1 MFTHLHVHTEY
12 SLLDGCCR
20 IPQII
25 HKAREYGMQSLA
37 ITDHGNLY
45 GVIDFYKCARDNGIK
60 PILGCEVYVAASDHL
75 IKDPTDKSN
84 YHLTLLA
91 KNNTGYSNLIQLVTV
106 ANMEGFYYKP
116 RVDKNLLL
124 QYGKGLVIL
133 SGCAQGELGRL
144 ILQNRLEDAEQTAD
158 WYRNNFEDYYIE
170 IQRHPIPDVERIN
183 EGLVAL
189 ARKLNIP
196 MVATNDVHY
205 VNKEDAYI
213 HDVLLCIGTKTT
225 IHEEKRLKMAGDY
238 FYLKSPTEMQKQY
251 EDLPDSLRNTEVI
264 AEMCNVEIE
273 FGKPHLPKVEVPSGK
288 SAQEYLSILC
298 WRGLKDRIPDAD
310 NEYEKRLA
318 YELEVIEQTQFA
330 DYFLVVYDLASFVRQ
345 KGIYFGVRGS
355 AAASLA
361 LYCLGITDINPLTYK
376 LVFERFLNIE
386 RREMPDIDLDFQD
399 DRREEVIAY
408 VNQKYGMD
416 HVAQIITFG
425 TLGARGVIKDVG
437 RALGMNY
444 GTVDQVARLIPARP
458 NIRLDEAMMEVKE
471 LQDMYS
477 SDDSLRKLIDTAKKL
492 EGISRHSSTHAAGV
506 VISRDPLIQSLPLQ
520 RASKDSDQ
528 SSAMTQFTMESVAK
542 LGLLKMDFL
551 GLANLTLLAKAHQA
565 ILENQNINLDLN
577 NIPLDD
583 KPTFDLL
590 ASGETTGIFQL
601 ESSGMRRYIKELKP
615 TKFTDIAAMVA
626 LYRPGPMEHIPTFIR
641 AKHGLEQVHY
651 PHEDLIPI
659 LEDTYGVIVYQDQVL
674 FIVRQFAGYSLGR
687 ADIIRKAMGKKIA
700 EVMKKERLNFIE
712 GAKVKGYSEEEANA
726 IFALIEP
733 FAGYAFNKAH
743 SVSYARIA
751 YETAYLKANY
761 PVEYM
766 MAFLNTYYDKTDRLI
781 TAILECRRMGIEV
794 LQPDINCSFN
804 NFTIEK
810 SNGEKRSIR
819 YGLTA
824 IKNVGANAVEPIIKA
839 RNSGGKFKSIDDFCR
854 RVDLRVVNKKVV
866 ESLIKAGAFDSI
878 GQRGA
883 LITALD
889 DIVSLSQ
896 REQKQKETGQSNMF
910 DLFGQSIDVHMPALN
925 LQDYD
930 VELQQKLDWEKELMG
945 VYFSEHPLSAIGPK
959 LAELAT
965 VLCGEI
971 NTDMNEERVIVAGMV
986 TSVRHASTKNNRVFL
1001 IVNFEDLNGSIEITV
1016 WSDVYMQTQDLWV
1029 EGSIL
1034 VIDGN
1039 VRVREDRVNI
1049 NCIKARRY
1057 ETGMAAESVAKTNST
1072 FNPAA
1077 GSNGIVKM
1085 DRNANVNSNGQN
1097 NGKGN
1102 NSGNGNGNAGRTQTP
1117 RKLVINITQSD
1128 DSERDLQYFRQI
1140 MDTLRRYPGN
1150 DSVQLAIR
1158 RDDKVTRMDIPDISV
1173 EYCNDLVSELAL
1185 LQDH

>member
-20 IPQII
+20 IPQIV
-25 HKAREYGMQSLA
+25 HKAREYGMHSLA
-37 ITDHGNLY
+37 ITDHGNMY
-45 GVIDFYKCARDNGIK
+45 GVIDFYKCARENGIK
-60 PILGCEVYVAASDHL
+60 PILGCEVYVSAGDHL
-75 IKDPTDKSN
+75 SKDPSDKSN

-91 KNNTGYSNLIQLVTV
+91 KNNTGYSNLIQLVTL

-116 RVDKNLLL
+116 RIDKNLLL
-124 QYGKGLVIL
+124 QYANGLVIL

-144 ILQNRLEDAEQTAD
+144 ILQNRLDDAEQTAD
-158 WYRNNFEDYYIE
+158 WYKNNFENYYIE
-170 IQRHPIPDVERIN
+170 IQKHPIPDIEKIN
-183 EGLVAL
+183 EGLIAI

-225 IHEEKRLKMAGDY
+225 IHDERRLKMAGDY
-238 FYLKSPTEMQKQY
+238 FYLKSPAEMEKQY
-251 EDLPDSLRNTEVI
+251 EDLPDSLRNTEII

-298 WRGLKDRIPDAD
+298 WRGLEDRIPEAD
-310 NEYEKRLA
+310 SEYEKRLA
-318 YELEVIEQTQFA
+318 YELEVIEKTQFA
-330 DYFLVVYDLASFVRQ
+330 DYFLVVHDLVSFVRQ
-345 KGIYFGVRGS
+345 NGIYFGVRGS

-361 LYCLGITDINPLTYK
+361 LYCLGITDINPLTYN

-399 DRREEVIAY
+399 DRRDEVIAY
-408 VNQKYGMD
+408 VNQKYGTD

-425 TLGARGVIKDVG
+425 TLGARAAIKDVG

-444 GTVDQVARLIPARP
+444 GTVDQVARLIPTRP
-458 NIRLDEAMMEVKE
+458 NIRLDEAMLEVKE

-477 SDDSLRKLIDTAKKL
+477 ADDSLRKLIDTAKKL

-506 VISRDPLIQSLPLQ
+506 VISRDPLIQYLPLQ
-520 RASKDSDQ
+520 RASRDSEQ
-528 SSAMTQFTMESVAK
+528 NSAMTQFSMENVAK

-551 GLANLTLLAKAHQA
+551 GLANLTLLAKAQEA
-565 ILENQNINLDLN
+565 IFQNQGVKLDLT

-583 KPTFDLL
+583 KKTFELL

-615 TKFTDIAAMVA
+615 TKFTDISAMVA

-651 PHEDLIPI
+651 PHDDLIPI

-687 ADIIRKAMGKKIA
+687 ADIIRKAMGKKNA
-700 EVMKKERLNFIE
+700 EVMKKEKLNFIE
-712 GAKVKGYSEEEANA
+712 GARVKGYSEEEANA
-726 IFALIEP
+726 VFALIEP

-761 PVEYM
+761 PIEYM
-766 MAFLNTYYDKTDRLI
+766 TAFLNTYYDKTDRLI
-781 TAILECRRMGIEV
+781 TAIIECRRMGIDV
-794 LQPDINCSFN
+794 LQPDINHSISS
-804 NFTIEK
+804 FTIEK
-810 SNGEKRSIR
+810 SSGEKLSIR
-819 YGLTA
+819 YGLAA
-824 IKNVGANAVEPIIKA
+824 IKNVGANAIEPIIKA
-839 RNSGGKFKSIDDFCR
+839 RNIGGEFKSIEDFCQ
-854 RVDLRVVNKKVV
+854 RVDLRTVNKKVV

-878 GQRGA
+878 GKRGA

-889 DIVSLSQ
+889 DIVALSQ

-910 DLFGQSIDVHMPALN
+910 DLFGRSADVPLPALN

-930 VELQQKLDWEKELMG
+930 AHLQQKLEWEKELMG
-945 VYFSEHPLSAIGPK
+945 VYFSEHPLTAIGPK
-959 LAELAT
+959 LTELAT

-971 NTDMNEERVIVAGMV
+971 NTDNNGERVTLAGMV

-1016 WSDVYMQTQDLWV
+1016 WSDVYAQTQDLWI
-1029 EGSIL
+1029 EGNIL
-1034 VIDGN
+1034 VVDGN
-1039 VRVREDRVNI
+1039 VRVREDRVSI

-1057 ETGMAAESVAKTNST
+1057 EPGMAAESAAKANST
-1072 FNPAA
+1072 FTKPAA
-1077 GSNGIVKM
+1077 INSGSVRT
-1085 DRNANVNSNGQN
+1085 DR
-1097 NGKGN
+1097 KGN
-1102 NSGNGNGNAGRTQTP
+1102 GNGNGNGNGHDSGNGNGSRTASP
-1117 RKLVINITQSD
+1117 RKLVINITQSN
-1128 DSERDLQYFRQI
+1128 DSEKDLEHLRQI
-1140 MDTLRRYPGN
+1140 MDTLRRYPGR
-1150 DSVQLAIR
+1150 DTVQLAIYK
-1158 RDDKVTRMDIPDISV
+1158 DDKMTRLDIPDIRV
-1173 EYCNDLVSELAL
+1173 EYCNDLVSELAM
-1185 LQDH
+1185 LQGR